1 MHNSQASDHLKGV
14 AAAALAYI
22 LWGILPLYWKLLD
35 VPAHEILAH
44 RILWSFILMAAIVG
58 LTKKFNLL
66 RDDWRILMANP
77 KRRAGMIAAS
87 LIISINWLTYIWAV
101 NDNRIVETSFGY
113 YINPL
118 ISVLLGIIF
127 LKEKL
132 SFWQALSCIIAGA
145 GVLNMGLN
153 FGSVPWVALVLAITF
168 GLYGLCKKVVN
179 IGAIT
184 SITIETLLVTPI
196 AIIYI
201 CFLEQQGHG
210 SFTADWTT
218 AGLLAGA
225 GVVTAVPLILFA
237 SGARRLSLTILGFT
251 QYLSPTIVLLIGVF
265 AYHEPF
271 TKVHMVSFGLIWVA
285 LTIFSLSRTCPFIA
299 AETYIRKL
307 LKKGAIAAKNE
318 I

>member
-1 MHNSQASDHLKGV
+1 MHNSQAGDQFKGV
-14 AAAALAYI
+14 AAAAGAYI
-22 LWGILPLYWKLLD
+22 LWGILPLYWKLLS

-44 RILWSFILMAAIVG
+44 RILWSFVLMLVIVI
-58 LTKKFNLL
+58 LTKKLNLV
-66 RDDWRILMANP
+66 RDDWRVLMANS

-87 LIISINWLTYIWAV
+87 VIISINWLTYIWAV
-101 NDNRIVETSFGY
+101 NDSRIVETSFGY

-132 SFWQALSCIIAGA
+132 SFWQMLSCIIAAA

-153 FGSVPWVALVLAITF
+153 FGSVPWVSLVLAITF

-196 AIIYI
+196 ALIYI
-201 CFLEQQGHG
+201 SYLEQQGYG
-210 SFTADWTT
+210 SFTADLPT

-237 SGARRLSLTILGFT
+237 SGANRLSLAVLGFT
-251 QYLSPTIVLLIGVF
+251 QYLSPTISLLIGVF

-271 TKVHMVSFGLIWVA
+271 TSVHMVSFGLIWLA
-285 LTIFSLSRTCPFIA
+285 LTIFSLSGTYPFVA
-299 AETYIRKL
+299 AETFIRKL
-307 LKKGAIAAKNE
+307 LKKEDVVATKN
-318 I
+318 